1 MVADSARE
9 ADPARLSK
17 RLQSRRDVHL
27 IPEDIV
33 PSITSPRLIPF
44 DDLATRN
51 RKFESISLQ
60 RGV

>member
-33 PSITSPRLIPF
+33 LFSYHVAEIDP
-44 DDLATRN
+44 
-51 RKFESISLQ
+51 
-60 RGV
+60 V